1 MLIIFSPINVITKA
15 TIQSQI
21 LWSLCFP
28 LKTPN
33 EKGNCSNVRFGAP
46 ACRLCQ
52 GGRPV
57 GLCPGQG
64 FPGALPWQGPL
75 RGSLE
80 SSKVLSSLSTHLP
93 RPQLTDTRWMATD
106 LLGSASGSP
115 APAVSALCGPSA
127 PVALLA
133 SSHSTFP
140 SQSPGRQEHPV
151 PWRGQGP
158 P

>member
-15 TIQSQI
+15 TIQTQI

-57 GLCPGQG
+57 RLCPGQG
-64 FPGALPWQGPL
+64 SPDPCHGWDP
-75 RGSLE
+75 RGEVE
-80 SSKVLSSLSTHLP
+80 SSKLPPSLSTHLP
-93 RPQLTDTRWMATD
+93 CPQLTDTRWMATD

-115 APAVSALCGPSA
+115 APAASALCGPSA

-133 SSHSTFP
+133 SFHSMFP
-140 SQSPGRQEHPV
+140 SQSPGRQERRV